1 MRYIFQGTFTDGMG
15 RAVLGGT
22 VSVYLAGTTTAASV
36 YAASSG
42 GTAVNSVAS
51 SSTDGSFL
59 FYVDDGDYAP
69 NQKLKIILS
78 KTNFISR
85 TLDNIEI
92 FPRLAKAWTSAKT
105 ADYTVLSTDGGCHFN
120 NSGATGT
127 VAFSLPAATVGLGP
141 YGFVRIAD
149 FSVTIDPNLTEVIQG
164 GGAGKYLELDT
175 IGDSA
180 VIECHQAGRW
190 ELMASNGTLAYES

>member
-92 FPRLAKAWTSAKT
+92 FPRLATAWTSAKT
-105 ADYTVLSTDGGCHFN
+105 GDYTVLTTDGGCHFN

-175 IGDSA
+175 VGDS
-180 VIECHQAGRW
+180 VIIECHEAGRW